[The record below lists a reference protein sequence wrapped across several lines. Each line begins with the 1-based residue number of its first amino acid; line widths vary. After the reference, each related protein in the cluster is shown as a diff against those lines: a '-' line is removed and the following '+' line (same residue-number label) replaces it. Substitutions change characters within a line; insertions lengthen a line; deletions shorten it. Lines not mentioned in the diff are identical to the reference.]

1 MPEIPESILKRL
13 EETNLMKA
21 AGDGACPSKNCGKK
35 VGISYRNFFVRDTSA
50 YFPALLFSRR
60 SPKKL
65 RNVLSIKRSRR
76 QTKEMSAHA

>member
-1 MPEIPESILKRL
+1 MEHFTTINKNKSDPIPEPPVVNHK
-13 EETNLMKA
+13 KF
-21 AGDGACPSKNCGKK
+21 CGKK

-65 RNVLSIKRSRR
+65 RNVLSMKRSCR

>member
-1 MPEIPESILKRL
+1 MENCIFC
-13 EETNLMKA
+13 
-21 AGDGACPSKNCGKK
+21 GAPLDDDALFCTNCGKK

-50 YFPALLFSRR
+50 YFPALLFSRI

-65 RNVLSIKRSRR
+65 RNVLAMKRSRR

>member
-1 MPEIPESILKRL
+1 MNRFTTINKIKAIPSRNRPSSI
-13 EETNLMKA
+13 T
-21 AGDGACPSKNCGKK
+21 KNYCGKN
-35 VGISYRNFFVRDTSA
+35 VGISYRKIFYMRYIA